1 MGRID
6 VMVFVLKLVKT
17 IHQKK
22 KSYSKL
28 FCLKWVRIFVFILAG
43 IDRGMVDGL
52 GVEATLVVCLLPC
65 QLLETV
71 VG

>member
-22 KSYSKL
+22 KLVKTVL
-28 FCLKWVRIFVFILAG
+28 F
-43 IDRGMVDGL
+43 
-52 GVEATLVVCLLPC
+52 E
-65 QLLETV
+65 
-71 VG
+71 VGENICFYTGWY